1 MSYILVTT
9 ILIGL
14 CVYIATTFFVK
25 QKSFYDRRIKNIELY
40 REEEE
45 NLNSNKNLSDESLT
59 LLIKERE
66 QNLLQD
72 VPREKELAISMD
84 RKPFF
89 LPIILAICSCLVIC
103 SIYFQPISLGSL
115 NDLRTHDIIYGFLES
130 DKEERNEKRDA
141 LNTELEALIKE
152 LSTASELY
160 YLSNKFREIDEFLFS
175 SLLLAK
181 LINEYKEEIPTFI
194 YSEYAQALFFKEG
207 SIFSE
212 VVNNALNDALKKSP
226 TNPTALTLKG
236 IKYFKAG
243 DISLA
248 TISWSEAI
256 KYSNNEA
263 EKRSIQAA
271 IDSIKSIKN
280 Q

>member
-14 CVYIATTFFVK
+14 GVYIATTFFVK
-25 QKSFYDRRIKNIELY
+25 QKTFYDRRIKNIELY

-115 NDLRTHDIIYGFLES
+115 DDLRTHDIIYGFLES
-130 DKEERNEKRDA
+130 DKEERNKKRDA

>member
-45 NLNSNKNLSDESLT
+45 NLNSNKSLSNELLT

-84 RKPFF
+84 RNPFF

-115 NDLRTHDIIYGFLES
+115 N
-130 DKEERNEKRDA
+130 
-141 LNTELEALIKE
+141 
-152 LSTASELY
+152 
-160 YLSNKFREIDEFLFS
+160 
-175 SLLLAK
+175 
-181 LINEYKEEIPTFI
+181 
-194 YSEYAQALFFKEG
+194 
-207 SIFSE
+207 
-212 VVNNALNDALKKSP
+212 VC
-226 TNPTALTLKG
+226 
-236 IKYFKAG
+236 
-243 DISLA
+243 
-248 TISWSEAI
+248 
-256 KYSNNEA
+256 
-263 EKRSIQAA
+263 
-271 IDSIKSIKN
+271 
-280 Q
+280 

>member
-14 CVYIATTFFVK
+14 GVYIATTFFVK
-25 QKSFYDRRIKNIELY
+25 QKTFYDRRIKNIELY

-72 VPREKELAISMD
+72 VPRDKELAILMD
-84 RKPFF
+84 RNPFF
-89 LPIILAICSCLVIC
+89 LPIILAIGSCLVIY

-175 SLLLAK
+175 SLLLAE
-181 LINEYKEEIPTFI
+181 LINKYKEEIPTFI

-207 SIFSE
+207 RIFSE

-243 DISLA
+243 DRSLA

>member
-14 CVYIATTFFVK
+14 GVYIATTFFVK
-25 QKSFYDRRIKNIELY
+25 QKTFYDRRIKNIELY

-66 QNLLQD
+66 QSLLQD
-72 VPREKELAISMD
+72 VPRDKELAILMD
-84 RKPFF
+84 RNPFF
-89 LPIILAICSCLVIC
+89 LPIILAIGSCLVIY

-175 SLLLAK
+175 SLLLAE

-194 YSEYAQALFFKEG
+194 YSEYAQALVFKEG
-207 SIFSE
+207 RIFSE

-263 EKRSIQAA
+263 EKRSIQAV

>member
-14 CVYIATTFFVK
+14 GVYIATTFFVK
-25 QKSFYDRRIKNIELY
+25 QKTFYDRRIKNIELY

-72 VPREKELAISMD
+72 VPRDKELAILMD
-84 RKPFF
+84 RNPFF
-89 LPIILAICSCLVIC
+89 LPIILAICSCLVIG

-175 SLLLAK
+175 SLLLAE

-207 SIFSE
+207 SVFSE

-236 IKYFKAG
+236 IKYFEAG

-248 TISWSEAI
+248 KISWSEAI

>member
-14 CVYIATTFFVK
+14 GVYIATTFFVK
-25 QKSFYDRRIKNIELY
+25 QKTFYDRRIKNIELY

-175 SLLLAK
+175 SLLLAE

>member
-175 SLLLAK
+175 SLLLAE

>member
-115 NDLRTHDIIYGFLES
+115 DDLRTHDIIYGFLES
-130 DKEERNEKRDA
+130 DKEERNKKRDA
-141 LNTELEALIKE
+141 LNTELEALIME